1 MLKINGQVA
10 NAVGKT
16 LQQIVLENNYDIAR
30 IAVEINGNIVPKS
43 KYAYTI
49 LSENDNVEIVSFVG
63 GG

>member
-10 NAVGKT
+10 NAAGKT

-43 KYAYTI
+43 KYACTI